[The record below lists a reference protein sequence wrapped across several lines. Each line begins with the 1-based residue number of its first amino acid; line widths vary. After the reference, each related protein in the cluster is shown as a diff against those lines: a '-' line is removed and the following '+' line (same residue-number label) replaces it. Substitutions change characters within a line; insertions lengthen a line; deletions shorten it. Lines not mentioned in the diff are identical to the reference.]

1 LKESWITGLTGEVLV
16 KINDVTQPTKL
27 FAHQIISKIAH

>member
-1 LKESWITGLTGEVLV
+1 LKESSITGLTGEVLV
-16 KINDVTQPTKL
+16 KINDVTHQTEL